1 MQDKKR
7 GVDKEHQSAQQANR
21 TSLQGLAHAIRELRD
36 SIDTANRTA
45 QNKGV
50 QSQTKKAH
58 LATFFQYG
66 SPSSSIA
73 CCCSLSCRKPYT
85 LIDNGR
91 R

>member
-58 LATFFQYG
+58 LATFFQV
-66 SPSSSIA
+66 
-73 CCCSLSCRKPYT
+73 
-85 LIDNGR
+85 
-91 R
+91 